1 MPSTRGTRI
10 ALIAGAA
17 LAVAAMTACG
27 AQPDKA
33 AAPATPDTPAT
44 SAPASPSISPSTTP
58 SAEPPGAQPV
68 AQEPAAK
75 KPAPK
80 KFLDMRTVDVLKG
93 AAVTLPAR
101 NNGVC
106 AAATIRFDRNGVAT
120 VKGVTYQL
128 YGEGNLAYGDLNRDG
143 RTDLT
148 LIVDCGNGPRKQL
161 IVTLGATGPTTYET
175 IASGPALGKHAEQTT
190 VRDDT
195 LTTYDV
201 HWPKSAATEVREYQI
216 RERGIFQMN
225 GPTAG

>member
-1 MPSTRGTRI
+1 MRTTRGTRI

-17 LAVAAMTACG
+17 LAVATMTACN
-27 AQPDKA
+27 AQPDGA
-33 AAPATPDTPAT
+33 AAPDAPTAPAT
-44 SAPASPSISPSTTP
+44 SAPASPSTSPSTTP
-58 SAEPPGAQPV
+58 AAEPPGAQPV

-80 KFLDMRTVDVLKG
+80 KFLDMRTVSVLKG
-93 AAVTLPAR
+93 AAISVPAR

-106 AAATIRFDRNGVAT
+106 PAATIRLDRNGVAT

-128 YGEGNLAYGDLNRDG
+128 YGEGNIAYGDLNRDG

-148 LIVDCGNGPRKQL
+148 LILDCGTARKQL

-175 IASGPALGKHAEQTT
+175 IASGPTLGKNAKQTI
-190 VRDDT
+190 VRDNT

-225 GPTAG
+225 GPTGS